1 VKHERGKIGTALLF
15 AVLIATLAFLSFGFA
30 SAAQQHYVNPGE
42 SIQGAIDNANA
53 GDIIIVRDGT
63 YTENVDVNVDHLT
76 IKSEHGYDSTV
87 VHAANTSDHV
97 FEVTADYVN
106 ITGFTVTGA
115 TGAASDYIYTCGIYL
130 YQAEHCIISDN
141 NALNNWRGIYLVYSS
156 NNSLMNNTAKENSD
170 DGIFLYSSCNN
181 SLLDNTVKDNTYGIY
196 LSSSC
201 NYNKLSDNTAT
212 NNTYDGIYLYS
223 SSNNSLM
230 DNTAKENSD
239 DGISLSSSSN
249 YNKLSD
255 NTAYDNNNNGI
266 YLSSSCN
273 NSLLNNTAKGNSDDG
288 IQLYSSSNNSLM
300 ANTVMDNKDGIY
312 LPYSSNN
319 SLMDNT
325 VMDNL
330 NGIYLSSS
338 CNNTLT
344 DNTATN
350 NTYSGISLYS
360 SSNNNSLMANTVM
373 DNSNIG
379 IYLYS
384 SSNNLIYNN
393 YFNNTNNARD
403 SGNNRWN
410 ITKTAGINIIGGPYI
425 GGNYWSDYA
434 GEDLTEDGLGDTL
447 VPYNSSG
454 DIANG
459 GDLLP
464 LVKPSASSVFASGA
478 GSYSPCHAMNTQTQ

>member
-1 VKHERGKIGTALLF
+1 VKNGKRDFEKAFIFAVLFATLACVSIGTASV
-15 AVLIATLAFLSFGFA
+15 AEP
-30 SAAQQHYVNPGE
+30 HYVNSGE
-42 SIQGAIDNANA
+42 SIQGAIDNATA
-53 GDIIIVRDGT
+53 GDTIIVRDGT
-63 YTENVDVNVDHLT
+63 YTENVNVNVDHLT
-76 IKSEHGYDSTV
+76 LKSEHGYDSTV
-87 VHAANTSDHV
+87 VLAASTRDHV

-130 YQAEHCIISDN
+130 YRAEHCIISDN

-156 NNSLMNNTAKENSD
+156 NNSLMNNT
-170 DGIFLYSSCNN
+170 
-181 SLLDNTVKDNTYGIY
+181 VKDN
-196 LSSSC
+196 
-201 NYNKLSDNTAT
+201 K
-212 NNTYDGIYLYS
+212 DGIY
-223 SSNNSLM
+223 
-230 DNTAKENSD
+230 
-239 DGISLSSSSN
+239 LSSSSN
-249 YNKLSD
+249 YNTLTD

-273 NSLLNNTAKGNSDDG
+273 NSL
-288 IQLYSSSNNSLM
+288 M
-300 ANTVMDNKDGIY
+300 ANTVKDNKDGIY

-319 SLMDNT
+319 SLMANTVMDNSNIGIYLPYSSNNSLMANTVMDNSYSIYLYSSSNNSLMANT

-344 DNTATN
+344 DNTAAN

-360 SSNNNSLMANTVM
+360 SSNNNSLMANTVK

-384 SSNNLIYNN
+384 SNNNLIYNN
-393 YFNNTNNARD
+393 YFNNTNNAHD
-403 SGNNRWN
+403 SGNNTWN
-410 ITKTAGINIIGGPYI
+410 ITKTAGTNIIGGPYI

-447 VPYNSSG
+447 VPYNSSR

-464 LVKPSASSVFASGA
+464 LVKPSASSVFATGA
-478 GSYSPCHAMNTQTQ
+478 GTYPSIRGTYEGKIIPSRDIAVSKLYTHSCAGTDGYTKSIEI